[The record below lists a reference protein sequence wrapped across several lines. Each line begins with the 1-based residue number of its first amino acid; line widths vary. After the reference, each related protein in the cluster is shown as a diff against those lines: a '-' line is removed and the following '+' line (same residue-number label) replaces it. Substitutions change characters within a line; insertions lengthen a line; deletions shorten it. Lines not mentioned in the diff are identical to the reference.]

1 MQGFFS
7 SPQRNLAHS
16 ASLMLAGAG
25 MLLTGIAGAYVVDG
39 LLVLPLVVVAHGL
52 TILGPTSIK
61 LGYVL
66 RLVAQR
72 QMRQPGWEAAC
83 VAA

>member
-1 MQGFFS
+1 MKGFFAC
-7 SPQRNLAHS
+7 PQRNLAHS
-16 ASLMLAGAG
+16 SALLGAGAA
-25 MLLTGIAGAYVVDG
+25 LLSTGIVGAYVIDQY
-39 LLVLPLVVVAHGL
+39 LALPLVVAAHGL

-72 QMRQPGWEAAC
+72 QMRQPDWELCCA
-83 VAA
+83 VA